1 MLRIGIKATAVK
13 ALALALFLA
22 LLTGCPSK
30 SAPDGW
36 HVTPQSLDLG
46 ADTRTETLTI
56 NHGGNGGEGEFRV
69 HSDAPWLTVT
79 PKSGAFHRAEKPAVI
94 AVTVTRALM
103 KPGGNAS
110 TLRITLPGSTEITIP
125 VRANAIVSA
134 DFAATPAEV
143 LEGDPVLFN
152 DTSRVLT
159 GAAPVTEWHWE
170 FGDGASSS
178 ERNPVH
184 VYTAKG
190 RYPVTLTIRSRN
202 LTDTRTRAACVIV
215 KRRAAPK
222 AQFAASTIA
231 PIAGL
236 PVQFVD
242 VSLPGTS
249 PITQWS
255 WNFGDGSFSAL
266 RDPIHIF
273 TAAAVYDVLLTV
285 TTQEG
290 SDTEMKLG
298 LMDVRPA
305 PPIASSDPQNS
316 S

>member
-1 MLRIGIKATAVK
+1 MLQRRNGVIVITTFAF
-13 ALALALFLA
+13 ALFLWA
-22 LLTGCPSK
+22 LTGCPTK
-30 SAPDGW
+30 RTPEGW
-36 HVTPQSLDLG
+36 SVMPQSLDFG
-46 ADTRTETLTI
+46 AATRSDTLI
-56 NHGGNGGEGEFRV
+56 ISHGGNGGEGEFQV
-69 HSDAPWLTVT
+69 HGEAPWLSVT
-79 PKSGAFHRAEKPAVI
+79 PKSGTLQPQGGPTII
-94 AVTVTRALM
+94 AITVTRAFM
-103 KPGGNAS
+103 KPGGNSA
-110 TLRITLPGSTEITIP
+110 TLRVTLPGSDEVEVP
-125 VRANAIVSA
+125 VRADAILSA
-134 DFAATPAEV
+134 DFTATPAEV

-159 GAAPVTEWHWE
+159 GADPVTEWHWA
-170 FGDGASSS
+170 FGDGASST

-184 VYTAKG
+184 VYAAKG
-190 RYPVTLTIRSRN
+190 RYPVTLTIQSRG

-215 KRRAAPK
+215 KRPAAPK
-222 AQFAASTIA
+222 AQFAVSTRA
-231 PIAGL
+231 PIAGH

-249 PITQWS
+249 PIAQWS
-255 WNFGDGSFSAL
+255 WDFGDGAFSAL
-266 RDPIHIF
+266 RDPIHIY

-285 TTQEG
+285 TTDEG